1 MTREKEVKMRL
12 GNIQGLPN
20 TESPSQ
26 ISVIRKYKQRNLGLS
41 SHCEENLKDSHKG
54 GKVKE
59 AIPNSTY
66 FL

>member
-41 SHCEENLKDSHKG
+41 SHCEEILKIVTRAAK
-54 GKVKE
+54 
-59 AIPNSTY
+59 
-66 FL
+66 